1 MAGQDLSAAGEVKA
15 LPAGSALVAEL
26 HRLQESLVTLHVTG
40 PHRLSRWGT
49 GVIIG
54 PMDTVLTS
62 DTLLE
67 GGTKIAAMTT
77 SGQHFTAKVMGKDSE
92 TGVAVLR
99 LPGTGLQPI
108 SLAPV
113 GRVSSGELAIAV
125 GAERNP
131 RDLEVAIGPVAFR
144 DRHTT
149 VSTGAGK
156 HFLLDAMGIQAPVGS
171 TGTGGIVVDPRGR
184 LLGTVASVEGS
195 GSSATVVA
203 VPIELAAGVAE
214 EIEQNGSVAHGWLGI
229 DGATATG
236 PVRGAVITKVEPG
249 SPAQKAGLRPGDV
262 IEEVDG
268 QPIGS
273 LASLQEVLYLIR
285 PGAQVT
291 LTVVAGGRPNT
302 VITVLAG
309 SPR

>member
-1 MAGQDLSAAGEVKA
+1 VAGQDLSAVGKLKA

-26 HRLQESLVTLHVTG
+26 RRLQDSLVTLHVTG
-40 PHRLSRWGT
+40 PHRFSRWGT
-49 GVIIG
+49 GVVIG
-54 PMDTVLTS
+54 PRDTVLTS
-62 DTLLE
+62 DTLLT
-67 GGTKIAAMTT
+67 GGTKIVALTT
-77 SGQHFTAKVMGKDSE
+77 SGKKFSAKVVGEDSE
-92 TGVAVLR
+92 TGVAVVR
-99 LPGTGLQPI
+99 LPGTGIQPV

-131 RDLEVAIGPVAFR
+131 RDLEVAIGPVTFR
-144 DRHTT
+144 DRHTM
-149 VSTGAGK
+149 VSTGSGE

-171 TGTGGIVVDPRGR
+171 TGAGGIVIDPRGR

-229 DGATATG
+229 DGATASA
-236 PVRGAVITKVEPG
+236 PLRGAVITKVEPG

-268 QPIGS
+268 QPIRS

>member
-1 MAGQDLSAAGEVKA
+1 M
-15 LPAGSALVAEL
+15 
-26 HRLQESLVTLHVTG
+26 
-40 PHRLSRWGT
+40 
-49 GVIIG
+49 IIG